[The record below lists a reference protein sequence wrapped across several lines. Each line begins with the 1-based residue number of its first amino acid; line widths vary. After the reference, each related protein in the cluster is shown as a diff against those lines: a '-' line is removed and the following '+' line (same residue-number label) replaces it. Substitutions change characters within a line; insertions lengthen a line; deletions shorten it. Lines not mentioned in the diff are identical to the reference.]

1 MLNILNLSHVFRP
14 LGGHEVKLL
23 HHLKLHHGLLHH
35 LKLRRG
41 LLHHLKLHRGML
53 HHLKLHHG
61 LLHHLMFLGSLPLV
75 KNLLS
80 QEDHQVQAI
89 LI

>member
-23 HHLKLHHGLLHH
+23 HHLKL
-35 LKLRRG
+35 RRG
-41 LLHHLKLHRGML
+41 LLHHLKLHRGLL
-53 HHLKLHHG
+53 HHLKLRHG

-80 QEDHQVQAI
+80 QEDHQVQAV